1 MEVVVLKLLF
11 ILVVGIVSSC
21 AIEKEDASGILSLD
35 PNSGEAP
42 EGLTVNDVDLVKDG
56 VIDILDLAAVAYFHG
71 QTTDEDDEE
80 IVAES
85 CPAGQSRKAHRR
97 PAGYH
102 KDWVEGDIPTDS
114 SGRRLPE
121 RHEDSCDYL
130 YPYWNH
136 NTPPPN
142 STCLVACGDG
152 HFFNKLLC
160 RQKYEIES
168 FSDCRRCPDIW
179 HSTAIRKFV
188 NYVQSA
194 DPTQCQLGEKIAIPY
209 RFAYGEDFYSY
220 GKVRFY
226 VSQRRSPS
234 PPVNYVGPS
243 ILSAAVRVLVAE
255 DGERVKELKVKTLK
269 RDGSIREIFN
279 VVYTDS
285 MRRNIERYVNLY
297 LTDGNREQL
306 GAATLKMNLIHDRD
320 LDGVTYFL
328 SRTVAGLTPVRF
340 NTASIEFVR
349 VLERIDRSSYYEP
362 TASAVRD
369 WETDFKSR
377 DSHSLWT
384 TGIQIGMPSE
394 INRNFSDAYIFG
406 IMFEDQETQV
416 RYVAEKGALKMLPEE
431 VRANYFPEDIE

>member
-1 MEVVVLKLLF
+1 MLKLLF

-21 AIEKEDASGILSLD
+21 DIEKEDAAGILSLD
-35 PNSGEAP
+35 PNNGEAP
-42 EGLTVNDVDLVKDG
+42 EGLTVNDVDLVRDG
-56 VIDILDLAAVAYFHG
+56 VIDIKDLAAVAYFHG
-71 QTTDEDDEE
+71 QTTDNYEEE
-80 IVAES
+80 IVAQS
-85 CPAGQSRKAHRR
+85 CPAGQYRKAHRR

-102 KDWVEGDIPTDS
+102 KDWVEGDIPTGP
-114 SGRRLPE
+114 SGRRLAE
-121 RHEDSCDYL
+121 RHEESCSYL
-130 YPYWNH
+130 YPYWNR
-136 NTPPPN
+136 NTTPPN

-152 HFFNKLLC
+152 NFLDKLLC

-168 FSDCRRCPDIW
+168 YSDCKRCPDIR
-179 HSTAIRKFV
+179 HSTAIRQFV
-188 NYVQSA
+188 NYVQSN
-194 DPTQCQLGEKIAIPY
+194 DPTKCQLGEKVTIPY

-234 PPVNYVGPS
+234 PPVKYRGPK
-243 ILSAAVRVLVAE
+243 ILPAAVRVLVAE

-285 MRRNIERYVNLY
+285 MRREMERYVNLY

-306 GAATLKMNLIHDRD
+306 GGATLKMNLIHDRD
-320 LDGVTYFL
+320 IDGVGYNF
-328 SRTVAGLTPVRF
+328 SRTVAGLTPVRL
-340 NTASIEFVR
+340 NSASIEFVR
-349 VLERIDRSSYYEP
+349 VLERIDRRSSHYEP
-362 TASAVRD
+362 TEYAVWD

-377 DSHSLWT
+377 DSHYNWEN
-384 TGIQIGMPSE
+384 GIQIGIPSE
-394 INRNFSDAYIFG
+394 INRNFSDAYISG

-416 RYVAEKGALKMLPEE
+416 RYVSEGGTLKMLPEE